1 MDAFWKLGG
10 NCIASLWFSCM
21 VHVIFKL
28 KLQKYFSILKGK
40 SWKSDM

>member
-1 MDAFWKLGG
+1 MHAFWKLGG
-10 NCIASLWFSCM
+10 NCIASVWFSYM

-28 KLQKYFSILKGK
+28 KVQKYFSILKGK